1 MKKNYGMLWKRGIMK
16 MIEDLLVSIYADEDC
31 ENVAELEDRIKE
43 LMRKSFLAGFSASG
57 EGFNGEYPD
66 KDLTEALNKRFD
78 LFIELLETQ
87 K

>member
-1 MKKNYGMLWKRGIMK
+1 
-16 MIEDLLVSIYADEDC
+16 MIEDLLASIYADED
-31 ENVAELEDRIKE
+31 VIELENIVKE
-43 LMRKSFLAGFSASG
+43 LLRQAFLAGFSASG
-57 EGFNGEYPD
+57 DGFNGEYPD

>member
-1 MKKNYGMLWKRGIMK
+1 MK

-31 ENVAELEDRIKE
+31 ENTIELENRVKE
-43 LMRKSFLAGFSASG
+43 LLRQAFLAGFAISG

-78 LFIELLETQ
+78 LFIELLQ
-87 K
+87 R

>member
-1 MKKNYGMLWKRGIMK
+1 
-16 MIEDLLVSIYADEDC
+16 MIEDLLASIYADEDC
-31 ENVAELEDRIKE
+31 ENIVEIENRVKDL
-43 LMRKSFLAGFSASG
+43 LRKSFLAGFATSG
-57 EGFNGEYPD
+57 EGFNGEYTD

>member
-1 MKKNYGMLWKRGIMK
+1 
-16 MIEDLLVSIYADEDC
+16 MIEDLLASIYADEDC
-31 ENVAELEDRIKE
+31 ENVIELENRVKE
-43 LMRKSFLAGFSASG
+43 LLRQAFLAGFASSG